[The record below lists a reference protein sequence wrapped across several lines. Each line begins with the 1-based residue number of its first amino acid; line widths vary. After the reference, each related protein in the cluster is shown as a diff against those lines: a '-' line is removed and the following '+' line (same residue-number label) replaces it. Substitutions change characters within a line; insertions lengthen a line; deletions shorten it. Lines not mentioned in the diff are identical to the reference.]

1 MTIRRQ
7 SGGGPLQFSAV
18 IRDQVVIVRPPLQLT
33 GGGQQH
39 LSPQVGPVGDRV
51 AVVVKDDYDLL
62 PPDGSVELIPHV
74 AEAELLT
81 FGGCDTVLGSQ

>member
-18 IRDQVVIVRPPLQLT
+18 IRDQVVIVRPPLELT

-62 PPDGSVELIPHV
+62 PPDGPVGVIDPAHS
-74 AEAELLT
+74 
-81 FGGCDTVLGSQ
+81 